1 MLIKCL
7 IIAMFWFK
15 DVNNRSHFVLSLLV
29 ILFWIS
35 SLGIMVKQNKEALTQ
50 VAKEGIKPEDVH
62 VETSTP
68 AVATPEVPSASTPT
82 MPDATAPVK
91 VKTIIFKCLIDTDV
105 GEVFKQDAQSMT
117 SDRKVEMIKELET
130 EIKSLMLKRHHLM
143 NMNVAVTSTSS
154 KETMNV
160 TFRIIF
166 DDHDMATIKVPS
178 TETVG
183 SLREMVVKHY
193 GLPKTHARQ
202 YALTFLERDMCETA
216 RTSVG
221 GIMKKMNIPNDAK
234 IKFMKYK

>member
-1 MLIKCL
+1 
-7 IIAMFWFK
+7 MFWFK
-15 DVNNRSHFVLSLLV
+15 DMNNRSHFVLSLLV
-29 ILFWIS
+29 ILLWIS

-50 VAKEGIKPEDVH
+50 VAKEGIKPKDVH

-68 AVATPEVPSASTPT
+68 AVATPEVPSASPT
-82 MPDATAPVK
+82 ATTESAPIK

-117 SDRKVEMIKELET
+117 SERKAEMIKELET
-130 EIKSLMLKRHHLM
+130 EVKSLMLKRHHLM
-143 NMNVAVTSTSS
+143 NMNDAVTSASS
-154 KETMNV
+154 KETMIV

-166 DDHDMATIKVPS
+166 DGHEMATIKMPS
-178 TETVG
+178 TETVA
-183 SLREMVVKHY
+183 SFREMVLKHY

-202 YALTFLERDMCETA
+202 YALTFLEQDMCETA